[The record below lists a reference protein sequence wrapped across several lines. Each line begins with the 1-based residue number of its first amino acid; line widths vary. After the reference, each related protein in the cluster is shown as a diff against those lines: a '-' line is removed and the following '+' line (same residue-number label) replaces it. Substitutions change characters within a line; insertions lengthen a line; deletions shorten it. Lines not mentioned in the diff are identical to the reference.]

1 MLGHIP
7 PHLTSSYRL
16 RKSLNHYKCMKKQRY
31 YNGIVDI
38 FNYSGGS
45 FLPAKFVTLFFLVL
59 FLAIAPATASPLQE
73 IRITIQR
80 TNVPLGEIFKEIE
93 QKTDYSF
100 LIRRNDVDTNRKV
113 SLNAQNK
120 SVAEILGML
129 FDNQGIDYKVDG
141 KRISVYKA
149 IDKEG
154 QPRKVTG
161 RVVDA
166 SREPVIGASVVIEG
180 TSMGTITDIDG
191 NFSLEVSD
199 DNVMLT
205 ISYIGY
211 KTHNVRVQGKNN
223 INVVLQE
230 DSKALDEVVVVGY
243 GTQKKVNLTGSVE
256 TVKSDKIAGKPVT
269 SLQEALT
276 GEAAGMTIT
285 QTSGQPG
292 RNSTSV
298 RIRGV
303 GTWGD
308 ADPLVLVD
316 GVAMNMEDVMPSD
329 VESISVLKDAAS
341 AAIYGS
347 RAANGVILITTKQGK
362 KGKVSINYS
371 GNVGIQRATRVPKMA
386 KSWQYAELYNQSMEN
401 EGKSSTLFPQDRI
414 DRMKAGGDPDVLE
427 GSTDWFDEILHPA
440 VQHSHNVTV
449 QGGGE
454 KTSYIGSL
462 GYTYQN
468 GVIFS
473 SYKRYN
479 ARINTTTDLTSWF
492 KIGMNLAYI
501 NDISSESAAGATAAY
516 YKVPRALPYMP
527 VKFSDGTWSFHSTP
541 TNPVRM
547 ASDDYGMHYNKGS
560 KISMLLTPELNLLD
574 CLNIKG
580 IFGYESNTYNDKTFQ
595 KTVLY
600 DAFEPAGQ
608 ASNQFVAR
616 NKQTDKWEQYNNMT
630 ASVTATFDKTFG
642 KHALTVLA
650 GASAE
655 THKYKYTTGSR
666 QDFPNNDFSEIN
678 AGDPNTSYAE
688 GNSTY
693 SSLASLFGRVN
704 YVFAD
709 RYLFE
714 ANVRYDGSSKF
725 ARGHRWGVFPSFSLG
740 WRISEEKFFE
750 NLKEY
755 IPNLK
760 LRASWGQLGNQEIDN
775 YLSVSTYGAGNAW
788 MFGNSIASGYT
799 ETVMGNPLITWE
811 TATNWNVGLDFSL
824 FDNRLSASFDWYKKI
839 TDDILLSLEEPA
851 TLGIVPSMQN
861 AGSMENKGWEI
872 TLNWRDQIGED
883 FSYSIGF
890 NLSDVKNKVTDLN
903 GYQSPS
909 SSLTARIEGQPLD
922 ALFGWETIGICQNEE
937 QYNQYKDLMQTYN
950 PNWGIG
956 DLIIKDRKKD
966 GVINSEDKTVI
977 GNQIPR
983 FTYGINLGLT
993 WKNLDFSCFLQ
1004 GVGKRDGFLGRDII
1018 EPLGVMS
1025 ALEEHYTDSFN
1036 PKNPNPDAYY
1046 PRILSSWRHNYDNF
1060 SHWVQNASYLRL
1072 KNLQIGYTF
1081 SFPKAKIEK
1090 LRLTLSGQ
1098 NLLTFTKYR
1107 VFDPESALN
1116 NVSFPNVAVYSF
1128 GVNMTL

>member
-38 FNYSGGS
+38 FNYSEGR
-45 FLPAKFVTLFFLVL
+45 FLSAKFVTLFFLVL

-166 SREPVIGASVVIEG
+166 AREPVIGASIIIEG
-180 TSMGTITDIDG
+180 TSLGTVTDIDG

-199 DNVMLT
+199 DNAMLT

-230 DSKALDEVVVVGY
+230 DSKALDEVIVVGY

-580 IFGYESNTYNDKTFQ
+580 IFGYESNTYNDKTSKKRCFTMPLNPPG
-595 KTVLY
+595 K
-600 DAFEPAGQ
+600 PAT
-608 ASNQFVAR
+608 SL
-616 NKQTDKWEQYNNMT
+616 WH
-630 ASVTATFDKTFG
+630 AT
-642 KHALTVLA
+642 
-650 GASAE
+650 
-655 THKYKYTTGSR
+655 SR
-666 QDFPNNDFSEIN
+666 PTN
-678 AGDPNTSYAE
+678 
-688 GNSTY
+688 GNST
-693 SSLASLFGRVN
+693 
-704 YVFAD
+704 
-709 RYLFE
+709 
-714 ANVRYDGSSKF
+714 
-725 ARGHRWGVFPSFSLG
+725 
-740 WRISEEKFFE
+740 
-750 NLKEY
+750 
-755 IPNLK
+755 
-760 LRASWGQLGNQEIDN
+760 
-775 YLSVSTYGAGNAW
+775 T
-788 MFGNSIASGYT
+788 T
-799 ETVMGNPLITWE
+799 
-811 TATNWNVGLDFSL
+811 
-824 FDNRLSASFDWYKKI
+824 
-839 TDDILLSLEEPA
+839 
-851 TLGIVPSMQN
+851 
-861 AGSMENKGWEI
+861 
-872 TLNWRDQIGED
+872 
-883 FSYSIGF
+883 
-890 NLSDVKNKVTDLN
+890 
-903 GYQSPS
+903 
-909 SSLTARIEGQPLD
+909 
-922 ALFGWETIGICQNEE
+922 
-937 QYNQYKDLMQTYN
+937 
-950 PNWGIG
+950 
-956 DLIIKDRKKD
+956 
-966 GVINSEDKTVI
+966 
-977 GNQIPR
+977 
-983 FTYGINLGLT
+983 
-993 WKNLDFSCFLQ
+993 
-1004 GVGKRDGFLGRDII
+1004 
-1018 EPLGVMS
+1018 
-1025 ALEEHYTDSFN
+1025 
-1036 PKNPNPDAYY
+1036 
-1046 PRILSSWRHNYDNF
+1046 
-1060 SHWVQNASYLRL
+1060 
-1072 KNLQIGYTF
+1072 
-1081 SFPKAKIEK
+1081 
-1090 LRLTLSGQ
+1090 
-1098 NLLTFTKYR
+1098 
-1107 VFDPESALN
+1107 
-1116 NVSFPNVAVYSF
+1116 
-1128 GVNMTL
+1128 

>member
-38 FNYSGGS
+38 FNYSEGR
-45 FLPAKFVTLFFLVL
+45 FLSAKFVTLFFLVL

-113 SLNAQNK
+113 SLNAPNK

-166 SREPVIGASVVIEG
+166 AREPVIGASVVIEG

-449 QGGGE
+449 QGGSE

-492 KIGMNLAYI
+492 KVGMNLAYI
-501 NDISSESAAGATAAY
+501 NDISSEQSEIETESWTKLIRVLIHEIMNTVTPIASLSHTLSMDITSSENKPVNREELKLGLDTISESARGLIKFVDTYRSLTRVSAPVKKAFYLQELIDRVTQLTREQISASGATLSY
-516 YKVPRALPYMP
+516 VEK
-527 VKFSDGTWSFHSTP
+527 
-541 TNPVRM
+541 
-547 ASDDYGMHYNKGS
+547 
-560 KISMLLTPELNLLD
+560 
-574 CLNIKG
+574 
-580 IFGYESNTYNDKTFQ
+580 
-595 KTVLY
+595 
-600 DAFEPAGQ
+600 
-608 ASNQFVAR
+608 
-616 NKQTDKWEQYNNMT
+616 
-630 ASVTATFDKTFG
+630 
-642 KHALTVLA
+642 
-650 GASAE
+650 
-655 THKYKYTTGSR
+655 
-666 QDFPNNDFSEIN
+666 SE
-678 AGDPNTSYAE
+678 
-688 GNSTY
+688 
-693 SSLASLFGRVN
+693 
-704 YVFAD
+704 
-709 RYLFE
+709 
-714 ANVRYDGSSKF
+714 
-725 ARGHRWGVFPSFSLG
+725 
-740 WRISEEKFFE
+740 
-750 NLKEY
+750 
-755 IPNLK
+755 
-760 LRASWGQLGNQEIDN
+760 
-775 YLSVSTYGAGNAW
+775 
-788 MFGNSIASGYT
+788 
-799 ETVMGNPLITWE
+799 
-811 TATNWNVGLDFSL
+811 
-824 FDNRLSASFDWYKKI
+824 
-839 TDDILLSLEEPA
+839 DILLYADE
-851 TLGIVPSMQN
+851 
-861 AGSMENKGWEI
+861 
-872 TLNWRDQIGED
+872 DQI
-883 FSYSIGF
+883 SQVLV
-890 NLSDVKNKVTDLN
+890 NLIRNAIQAKATTIDITAEIDLN
-903 GYQSPS
+903 EAVIVNISNNGNPISKENYEDIFVPFYTTKQ
-909 SSLTARIEGQPLD
+909 EG
-922 ALFGWETIGICQNEE
+922 T
-937 QYNQYKDLMQTYN
+937 
-950 PNWGIG
+950 
-956 DLIIKDRKKD
+956 
-966 GVINSEDKTVI
+966 
-977 GNQIPR
+977 
-983 FTYGINLGLT
+983 
-993 WKNLDFSCFLQ
+993 
-1004 GVGKRDGFLGRDII
+1004 GVGLSLSRQIMRLHNGSISLVCSN
-1018 EPLGVMS
+1018 E
-1025 ALEEHYTDSFN
+1025 
-1036 PKNPNPDAYY
+1036 KNTV
-1046 PRILSSWRHNYDNF
+1046 F
-1060 SHWVQNASYLRL
+1060 
-1072 KNLQIGYTF
+1072 KLQF
-1081 SFPKAKIEK
+1081 K
-1090 LRLTLSGQ
+1090 
-1098 NLLTFTKYR
+1098 
-1107 VFDPESALN
+1107 
-1116 NVSFPNVAVYSF
+1116 
-1128 GVNMTL
+1128 